1 MVEQRTED
9 DQPTC
14 RGKQYEVG
22 EADKPLLVERSLTDF
37 GKRHQAQAAGNLA
50 VTVVCLLG
58 ISTELFFQCL
68 G

>member
-9 DQPTC
+9 DQPT
-14 RGKQYEVG
+14 RRSKQHEIG
-22 EADKPLLVERSLTDF
+22 EADKPLFVERSLTDF

-50 VTVVCLLG
+50 VAVVRLLG
-58 ISTELFFQCL
+58 ISTELLFQCL